1 MEADRSDQRPEGGPE
16 DDFVDVEAYA
26 MRGQPVP
33 AARSYRYRVNKQ
45 QLVSGKAVLTR
56 EEILV
61 SAGKTP
67 VELYRLLIKKPGQ
80 SMPVEVKPGEQVN
93 LRGPG
98 VERFIAQHTE
108 VQDGREA
115 RRQFALPAEDA
126 AFLDGLGLRWE
137 AVREGEGLWVII
149 YGLPLPEGYRV
160 QRVSVAIQILP
171 GYPTTPL
178 DMAYFNPPI
187 ARADGMPIPNTEIV
201 QHLDGQAWQGWS
213 RHRTG
218 ASAWAPGE
226 DGLESHFAYMLS
238 WFARD
243 MAR

>member
-149 YGLPLPEGYRV
+149 YGLPLPEDVG
-160 QRVSVAIQILP
+160 SCLAPLP
-171 GYPTTPL
+171 C
-178 DMAYFNPPI
+178 
-187 ARADGMPIPNTEIV
+187 R
-201 QHLDGQAWQGWS
+201 
-213 RHRTG
+213 
-218 ASAWAPGE
+218 
-226 DGLESHFAYMLS
+226 
-238 WFARD
+238 ARD
-243 MAR
+243 QVQDHEGVARPGRHLRDNIDDRRQTLD